1 MFFILFRPSALDNF
15 ALISGQLNSLGKV
28 LKNERSPHLRNH
40 LLLPL
45 ALRPDRD
52 AELEVKLRCKIIDCF
67 FFSNSFLLQIPKCLC
82 VLKYI
87 VLGNLRLIF
96 RNSDAY
102 KR

>member
-1 MFFILFRPSALDNF
+1 MFFIIFRPSALDNF

-52 AELEVKLRCKIIDCF
+52 AELEVKLRCKII
-67 FFSNSFLLQIPKCLC
+67 N
-82 VLKYI
+82 
-87 VLGNLRLIF
+87 
-96 RNSDAY
+96 
-102 KR
+102 